1 MGTNEGGGT
10 EMSNRRQFLK
20 TLAGTTAGTT
30 LAGWSGVELAFAGAQ
45 AAAPPAKR
53 RQVLVAG
60 KRVKVV
66 DVHAHAIIPEVAD
79 LVKDTKLLRT
89 AGPARGPQILGPDR
103 LRVLDERGIDVQVL
117 SVNLFWWY
125 AAERDLA
132 AQIVKLHDEKLSAWC
147 AAHPDRFAALSSV
160 ALQFPDL
167 AAEQL
172 EQAVKNLGLRG
183 AAIGGHV
190 AGEPLSA
197 PRFDPFWA
205 KAEQLSALVF
215 MHPGSAEN
223 VVKEDGLKGNGDLPN
238 VVGNPLETTVFL
250 SHIIYDGVL
259 DRFPGLKI
267 CAAHG
272 GGFLPSYLGRSEVAC
287 AVRPTANCQN
297 KKHPSE
303 YFKNQI
309 LVDSMVFSPEGLRHL
324 VAETGPNQVVYG
336 TDVPF
341 NWPDTIDLV
350 VNAPFLQAAEK
361 EAILGGTLTKLLKL

>member
-1 MGTNEGGGT
+1 
-10 EMSNRRQFLK
+10 MSNRRQFLK
-20 TLAGTTAGTT
+20 TLAGTTVGTT
-30 LAGWSGVELAFAGAQ
+30 IVGWNGLESAFGAAQ

-53 RQVLVAG
+53 REVLVAG

-79 LVKDTKLLRT
+79 LVKGTKLMRSN
-89 AGPARGPQILGPDR
+89 GPARGPQVLGPDR
-103 LRVLDERGIDVQVL
+103 LRALDERGIDVQVL
-117 SVNLFWWY
+117 SINLFWWY

-132 AQIVKLHDEKLSAWC
+132 AQIVKLHDEKLAAWC
-147 AAHPDRFAALSSV
+147 TAHPDRFAALSSV
-160 ALQFPDL
+160 ALQYPDL

-172 EQAVKNLGLRG
+172 EHAVKNLGLRG
-183 AAIGGHV
+183 AAVGGHV
-190 AGEPLSA
+190 AGEPLSS
-197 PRFDPFWA
+197 PKFDPFWA
-205 KAEQLSALVF
+205 KAEQLGVLVF

-223 VVKEDGLKGNGDLPN
+223 IVKDDGLKGNGDLPN
-238 VVGNPLETTVFL
+238 VIGNPLETTVFL
-250 SHIIYDGVL
+250 SHMINDGTL
-259 DRFPGLKI
+259 DRFPGLKL

-287 AVRPTANCQN
+287 EVRPTANCQN

-309 LVDSMVFSPEGLRHL
+309 LVDSMVFSAEGLRHL

-341 NWPDTIDLV
+341 NWPDSIDLIL
-350 VNAPFLQAAEK
+350 NAPYLHDGEK
-361 EAILGGTLTKLLKL
+361 EAILGGTLVKLLKI

>member
-1 MGTNEGGGT
+1 MR
-10 EMSNRRQFLK
+10 NRRAFLK
-20 TLAGTTAGTT
+20 TLAAATAGTT
-30 LAGWSGVELAFAGAQ
+30 LVGWNGLESAFAATQ
-45 AAAPPAKR
+45 AASPAKR
-53 RQVLVAG
+53 REVLIAG

-66 DVHAHAIIPEVAD
+66 DVHAHAVIPEVAD
-79 LVKDTKLLRT
+79 LVKGTKLMRSN
-89 AGPARGPQILGPDR
+89 GPARGPQVLGPDR
-103 LRVLDERGIDVQVL
+103 LRALDERGIDVQVL
-117 SVNLFWWY
+117 SINLFWWY

-132 AQIVKLHDEKLSAWC
+132 TQIVKLHDEKLAAWC

-172 EQAVKNLGLRG
+172 EHAVKNLGLRG
-183 AAIGGHV
+183 AAVGGHV
-190 AGEPLSA
+190 AGEPLSS
-197 PRFDPFWA
+197 PKFDPFWT
-205 KAEQLSALVF
+205 KAEQLGVLVF

-223 VVKEDGLKGNGDLPN
+223 IVKDDGLKGNGDLPN
-238 VVGNPLETTVFL
+238 IIGNPLETTVFL
-250 SHIIYDGVL
+250 SHMINDGVL
-259 DRFPGLKI
+259 DRFPGLKL

-287 AVRPTANCQN
+287 EVRPTANCQN

-303 YFKNQI
+303 YFKSQI
-309 LVDSMVFSPEGLRHL
+309 LVDSMVFSAEGLRHL

-341 NWPDTIDLV
+341 NWPDGIDLIL
-350 VNAPFLQAAEK
+350 NAPFLQAAEK